1 MSNFANEF
9 RLVFSYLMKKNLF
22 AYALALTLGCSCVS
36 CTQIKTKVAGLFG
49 SATTES
55 ESSADGADKA
65 FATKKL
71 SIVKKCADSKGYKAG
86 IIVDADY
93 PIGNSAVAQSVAKW
107 IAGYSVGSSYTG
119 DVMDGD
125 ALFEKYAADFTKEN
139 SDEDIKKFIQ
149 GTDGYDNAPSE
160 ENEFEWYDNIKIVKE
175 YDSKYFVSYTYQWT
189 GFHVGN
195 ATSNATI
202 KDCTFSKIDG
212 SALGWEMF
220 TSKNAVKELI
230 DKALIAKYGAEGAD
244 LYGNG
249 IPMPK
254 APLFMQDSVRFDYSD
269 YTIVEPHYYEENGSF
284 PYCTI
289 AYKDMLN
296 LLTDEA
302 KQYLG
307 LGGGKPKAR
316 KQEGV
321 VAGKMQDFLS
331 ELDNKMNK
339 EDFENLD
346 IFYSDQ
352 VKIFG
357 SPMSKEKALKS
368 IGDTRKKF
376 ADYEQLSIYPKVTK
390 LDDKSIRCDYL
401 KRVTIDGRQTDYEAY
416 LVLEKSDFGSY
427 TIKEESDKTTDS
439 NLRKKG

>member
-1 MSNFANEF
+1 
-9 RLVFSYLMKKNLF
+9 MKKNLF
-22 AYALALTLGCSCVS
+22 AYALALTLGFSCVS

-55 ESSADGADKA
+55 ESSADEADKA

-71 SIVKKCADSKGYKAG
+71 SILKKCADSNGHKAG

-93 PIGNSAVAQSVAKW
+93 PVGNSAVAQSVARW

-119 DVMDGD
+119 NVMDGNT
-125 ALFEKYAADFTKEN
+125 LFEQYAADFTKEN
-139 SDEDIKKFIQ
+139 SDETIKKFIQ

-160 ENEFEWYDNIKIVKE
+160 ENEFEWYDKIKIVKE
-175 YDSKYFVSYTYQWT
+175 CDSKYFVSYTYQWT

-220 TSKNAVKELI
+220 TSKKAVKELV
-230 DKALIAKYGAEGAD
+230 DKALLEKFGRESAD

-254 APLFMQDSVRFDYSD
+254 APLFMKDSVRFDYSD
-269 YTIVEPHYYEENGSF
+269 YSIVEPHVYEALGYF
-284 PYCTI
+284 PYCAI
-289 AYKDMLN
+289 AYKDMMN

-307 LGGGKPKAR
+307 LAPGKPKAR
-316 KQEGV
+316 KADGV
-321 VAGKMQDFLS
+321 VSGKMQDFLS
-331 ELDNKMNK
+331 ELDNNINNY
-339 EDFENLD
+339 DGDNLE
-346 IFYSDQ
+346 IFYGDE

-357 SPMSKEKALKS
+357 SKMNKVNAIKA
-368 IGDTRKKF
+368 IGDQIEKF
-376 ADYEQLSIYPKVTK
+376 DSYEQLSTSPRVTK
-390 LDDKSIRCDYL
+390 INDTSIRCDYD
-401 KRVTIDGRQTDYEAY
+401 KRVTTDGKVTTYAAY
-416 LVLEKSDFGSY
+416 IILEKNDIGSY
-427 TIKEESDKTTDS
+427 NIKEESDNTTNQ
-439 NLRKKG
+439 NLANR

>member
-1 MSNFANEF
+1 MRKGFF
-9 RLVFSYLMKKNLF
+9 VC
-22 AYALALTLGCSCVS
+22 ALALAMGCTITS
-36 CTQIKTKVAGLFG
+36 CTQMKAKIAGLF
-49 SATTES
+49 
-55 ESSADGADKA
+55 SADRTEANADADGTDKA
-65 FATKKL
+65 FETKQL
-71 SIVKKCADSKGYKAG
+71 SIVKKCGEYNGYSSG
-86 IIVDADY
+86 IIVKGDY
-93 PIGNSAVAQSVAKW
+93 PVGSSVAAQAVAKW
-107 IAGYSVGSSYTG
+107 IAGYSVGSGYAG
-119 DVMDGD
+119 DLSDGN
-125 ALFEKYAADFTKEN
+125 ALFEQYAKDFEAEN
-139 SDEDIKKFIQ
+139 STESIKNYVAEMSEDKDAK
-149 GTDGYDNAPSE
+149 GDPDS
-160 ENEFEWYDNIKIVKE
+160 FEWYDDIKIVKE
-175 YDSKYFVSYTYQWT
+175 YDGKYIVSFTYQWS

-195 ATSNATI
+195 ATSNASI

-316 KQEGV
+316 KQDGV

-339 EDFENLD
+339 EDFDNLD

-401 KRVTIDGRQTDYEAY
+401 KRVTIDGKPTDYEAY
-416 LVLEKSDFGSY
+416 LVLEKSEFGSY

-439 NLRKKG
+439 NLIKKG

>member
-1 MSNFANEF
+1 MSE
-9 RLVFSYLMKKNLF
+9 
-22 AYALALTLGCSCVS
+22 
-36 CTQIKTKVAGLFG
+36 
-49 SATTES
+49 
-55 ESSADGADKA
+55 DKDA
-65 FATKKL
+65 KGDP
-71 SIVKKCADSKGYKAG
+71 DS
-86 IIVDADY
+86 
-93 PIGNSAVAQSVAKW
+93 
-107 IAGYSVGSSYTG
+107 
-119 DVMDGD
+119 
-125 ALFEKYAADFTKEN
+125 
-139 SDEDIKKFIQ
+139 
-149 GTDGYDNAPSE
+149 
-160 ENEFEWYDNIKIVKE
+160 FEWYDDIKIVKE
-175 YDSKYFVSYTYQWT
+175 YDGKYIVSFTYQWS

-195 ATSNATI
+195 ATSNASI

-212 SALGWEMF
+212 NALGWEMF

>member
-1 MSNFANEF
+1 MRKGFF
-9 RLVFSYLMKKNLF
+9 VC
-22 AYALALTLGCSCVS
+22 ALALAMGCTITS
-36 CTQIKTKVAGLFG
+36 CTQMKAKIAGLF
-49 SATTES
+49 SAESTEAN
-55 ESSADGADKA
+55 ADTDGTDKA
-65 FATKKL
+65 FDTKHL
-71 SIVKKCADSKGYKAG
+71 SIVKKCGEYNGYSSGVIVKG
-86 IIVDADY
+86 DY
-93 PIGNSAVAQSVAKW
+93 PVGSSVAAQAVARW
-107 IAGYSVGSSYTG
+107 IAGYSVGSGYAG
-119 DVMDGD
+119 DLSDGN
-125 ALFEKYAADFTKEN
+125 ALFEQYAKDFEAEN
-139 SDEDIKKFIQ
+139 STESIKNYVAEMSEDKDAK
-149 GTDGYDNAPSE
+149 GDPDS
-160 ENEFEWYDNIKIVKE
+160 FEWYDDIKIVKE
-175 YDSKYFVSYTYQWT
+175 YDGKYIVSFTYQWS

-195 ATSNATI
+195 ATSNASI

-307 LGGGKPKAR
+307 LGGSKPKAR

>member
-1 MSNFANEF
+1 MRKGFF
-9 RLVFSYLMKKNLF
+9 VC
-22 AYALALTLGCSCVS
+22 ALALAMGCTITS
-36 CTQIKTKVAGLFG
+36 CTQMKAKIAGLF
-49 SATTES
+49 SAESTEAN
-55 ESSADGADKA
+55 ADTDGTDKA
-65 FATKKL
+65 FETKQL
-71 SIVKKCADSKGYKAG
+71 SIVKKCGEYNGYSSG
-86 IIVDADY
+86 IIVKGDY
-93 PIGNSAVAQSVAKW
+93 PVGSSVAAQAVAKW
-107 IAGYSVGSSYTG
+107 IAGYSVGSGYAG
-119 DVMDGD
+119 DLSDGN
-125 ALFEKYAADFTKEN
+125 ALFEQYAKDFEAEN
-139 SDEDIKKFIQ
+139 STESIKNYVAEMSEDK
-149 GTDGYDNAPSE
+149 NAKGDPDS
-160 ENEFEWYDNIKIVKE
+160 FEWYDDIKIVKE
-175 YDSKYFVSYTYQWT
+175 YDGKYIVSFTYQWS

-195 ATSNATI
+195 ATSNASI

-416 LVLEKSDFGSY
+416 LVLEKSEFGSY

>member
-1 MSNFANEF
+1 MRKE
-9 RLVFSYLMKKNLF
+9 LF
-22 AYALALTLGCSCVS
+22 VYALALSLGCSCIS
-36 CTQIKTKVAGLFG
+36 CTELKTKVSGLF
-49 SATTES
+49 SAESTEAN
-55 ESSADGADKA
+55 ADTDGTDKA
-65 FATKKL
+65 FETKQL
-71 SIVKKCADSKGYKAG
+71 SIVKKCGEYNGYSSGVIVKG
-86 IIVDADY
+86 DY
-93 PIGNSAVAQSVAKW
+93 PVGNSVVAQAVTRW
-107 IAGYSVGSSYTG
+107 IAGYSVGSGYAG
-119 DVMDGD
+119 DLSDGN
-125 ALFEKYAADFTKEN
+125 ALFEQYAKDFEAEN
-139 SDEDIKKFIQ
+139 STESIKNYVAEMSEDKDAK
-149 GTDGYDNAPSE
+149 GDPDS
-160 ENEFEWYDNIKIVKE
+160 FEWYDDIKIVKE
-175 YDSKYFVSYTYQWT
+175 YDGKYIVSFTYQWS

-195 ATSNATI
+195 ATSNASI

-401 KRVTIDGRQTDYEAY
+401 KRVTIDGKPTDYEAY
-416 LVLEKSDFGSY
+416 LVLEKSEFGSY